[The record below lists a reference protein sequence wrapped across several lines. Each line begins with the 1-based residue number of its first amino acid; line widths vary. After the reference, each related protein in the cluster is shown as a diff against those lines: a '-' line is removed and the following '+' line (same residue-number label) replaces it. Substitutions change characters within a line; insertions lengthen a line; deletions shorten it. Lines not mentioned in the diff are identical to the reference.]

1 MKSSSRILAS
11 LLLASGLAFATTSM
25 AEHRHDHEQTK
36 QCPGKSGMGM
46 MGGGMMGGSMMG
58 KGMQGGMGDMD
69 HKPPFLRGIDL
80 TEEQRDKIFEITY
93 AQIPVHRTF
102 RKEMHKL
109 QQQMHE
115 LPLSADY
122 DAGKMKKLVDAQ
134 TKLQGEHMLKM
145 ADAHNKIYKLLTDE
159 QRKELA
165 EHHKKD

>member
-11 LLLASGLAFATTSM
+11 LLLASGLTFATTTM
-25 AEHRHDHEQTK
+25 AEHRHDQAK

-46 MGGGMMGGSMMG
+46 MGGGMMGGGMM
-58 KGMQGGMGDMD
+58 GGMGDPD
-69 HKPPFLRGIDL
+69 HKPPFLRGVDL

-109 QQQMHE
+109 QQQMHQ

-122 DAGKMKKLVDAQ
+122 DAGKMKKLVDTQ
-134 TKLQGEHMLKM
+134 TKLQAEHMLKM
-145 ADAHNKIYKLLTDE
+145 AEAHNKIYKLLTDE

-165 EHHKKD
+165 EHKKKD

>member
-11 LLLASGLAFATTSM
+11 LLLASGLTFATTTM
-25 AEHRHDHEQTK
+25 AEQHRHDQAK

-46 MGGGMMGGSMMG
+46 MGGGMMGGGMMG
-58 KGMQGGMGDMD
+58 KGMMGGMGDPD

-93 AQIPVHRTF
+93 SQIPVHRTF
-102 RKEMHKL
+102 RKEMRKL
-109 QQQMHE
+109 QQQMHD

-122 DAGKMKKLVDAQ
+122 DDDKMKKLVDAQ
-134 TKLQGEHMLKM
+134 TKLQAEHMLKM
-145 ADAHNKIYKLLTDE
+145 AEAHNKIYKLLTDE

-165 EHHKKD
+165 EHKKKD

>member
-11 LLLASGLAFATTSM
+11 LLLASGLTFATTTM
-25 AEHRHDHEQTK
+25 AEQHRHDQAK

-46 MGGGMMGGSMMG
+46 MGGGMMGGGMMG
-58 KGMQGGMGDMD
+58 KGMMGGMGDPD

-93 AQIPVHRTF
+93 SQIPVHRTF

-109 QQQMHE
+109 QQQMHD

-122 DAGKMKKLVDAQ
+122 DADKMKKLVDAQ
-134 TKLQGEHMLKM
+134 TKLQAEHMLKM
-145 ADAHNKIYKLLTDE
+145 AEAHNKIYKLLTDE

-165 EHHKKD
+165 EHKKKD

>member
-11 LLLASGLAFATTSM
+11 LLLASGLTFATTTM
-25 AEHRHDHEQTK
+25 AEHRHDQAK

-46 MGGGMMGGSMMG
+46 MGGGMMG
-58 KGMQGGMGDMD
+58 KGMHDGMGDMD

-80 TEEQRDKIFEITY
+80 TEEQRDKIFDITY

-102 RKEMHKL
+102 RKEMHKV
-109 QQQMHE
+109 QQQMHQ

-134 TKLQGEHMLKM
+134 TKLQAEHMLKM
-145 ADAHNKIYKLLTDE
+145 AEAHNKIYKLLTDE

-165 EHHKKD
+165 EHKKKD